1 MPSSPGARRGA
12 LGLWTLHA
20 VWTGAPCPGPG
31 IQSIPGAMEAYSCR
45 GFRQPALSLN
55 GLTYLLKIPEFNY
68 HAQHKNKRGGWREG
82 KILMEMCGTT
92 GPSLRWEVCSFPR
105 LSRVDSGIDA
115 DGSVQLGTQAPAS
128 PLLHLRGCSQGYGT
142 VLPRLQSRSLRDDA
156 NLPAGPV
163 NEAMNR
169 CQGGI
174 CPGSSGPCNGFSEA
188 VLTVYTHI
196 LHGAPALH
204 PQEIWG
210 VLALVRCFMPP
221 LT

>member
-1 MPSSPGARRGA
+1 MPSSPRAGRGA

-31 IQSIPGAMEAYSCR
+31 IQSIPGAMEAYSCW

-55 GLTYLLKIPEFNY
+55 GLTYLLKIPEFN
-68 HAQHKNKRGGWREG
+68 HHVQHKNKRGGWREG
-82 KILMEMCGTT
+82 KILREMCGTT
-92 GPSLRWEVCSFPR
+92 GPSLRWEVCLFPR

-163 NEAMNR
+163 ND
-169 CQGGI
+169 
-174 CPGSSGPCNGFSEA
+174 S
-188 VLTVYTHI
+188 
-196 LHGAPALH
+196 
-204 PQEIWG
+204 
-210 VLALVRCFMPP
+210 
-221 LT
+221 